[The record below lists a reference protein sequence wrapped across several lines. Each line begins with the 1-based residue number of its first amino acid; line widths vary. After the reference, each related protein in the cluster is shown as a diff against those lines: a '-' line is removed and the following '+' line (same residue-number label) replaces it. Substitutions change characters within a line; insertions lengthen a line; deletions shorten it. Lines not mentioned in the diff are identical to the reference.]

1 MRVKVGIVLALCAAL
16 LPGLASAQ
24 QTGTI
29 VGKVLDTGGLV
40 LPGVTVEAR
49 SNVLPAPRVTVTG
62 DAGEFRLP
70 ALPPG
75 TYTVEFALSGMATLT
90 RQVEVQ
96 LPAGHHRGRED
107 VGAGRVGDR

>member
-1 MRVKVGIVLALCAAL
+1 MRVKVGIVLALCVAL

-75 TYTVEFALSGMATLT
+75 DVHRRVHAV
-90 RQVEVQ
+90 RD
-96 LPAGHHRGRED
+96 GHPHA
-107 VGAGRVGDR
+107 AGRRCSCGRTPPST